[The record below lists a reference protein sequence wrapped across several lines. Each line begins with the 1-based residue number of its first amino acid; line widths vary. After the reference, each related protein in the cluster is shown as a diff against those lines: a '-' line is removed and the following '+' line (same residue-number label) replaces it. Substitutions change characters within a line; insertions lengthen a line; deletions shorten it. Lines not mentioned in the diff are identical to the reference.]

1 MVIVDGQDN
10 ETCRAEASRKH
21 GPLLFGWGLLGMAK
35 TRTYTDLAG
44 PGVLDL
50 VTEGDA
56 GVAKMLHWLAHCGLG
71 GSA

>member
-10 ETCRAEASRKH
+10 ETCRAEASREH

-35 TRTYTDLAG
+35 TR
-44 PGVLDL
+44 
-50 VTEGDA
+50 GDA